1 LLRDL
6 PRLGTALFL
15 MVGSRDRAVPPMQAR
30 RIQAILPAARIITL
44 EGLGHLAHE
53 ESPQLVADAL
63 LKEWSRLAQNVTGAA
78 A

>member
-1 LLRDL
+1 
-6 PRLGTALFL
+6 
-15 MVGSRDRAVPPMQAR
+15 MQAR

-53 ESPQLVADAL
+53 EAPQLVADAL